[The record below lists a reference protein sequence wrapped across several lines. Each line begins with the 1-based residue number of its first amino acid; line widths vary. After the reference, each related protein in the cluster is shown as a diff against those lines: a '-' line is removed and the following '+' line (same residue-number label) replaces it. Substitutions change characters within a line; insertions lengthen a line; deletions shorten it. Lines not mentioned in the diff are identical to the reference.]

1 MSDQNSNGLTI
12 ITQPET
18 PIPIDDDL
26 RHAVDDA
33 GLYLE
38 HATLISL
45 AIDGLES
52 VRSKRAYQEALIEF
66 YQWHMNQ
73 GSPIMSKAL
82 INSYKAHLQNVIS
95 PRTGQPLARS
105 SINLKLSA
113 VRKLVAEAADNGL
126 IDEQT
131 AGAIQ
136 RVKGAKAEGTRA
148 GYWLTKDEAQA
159 LLDVPD
165 PTTKKG
171 LRDRAVLAVLLG
183 CALRREE
190 CAALT
195 VEHIQQRE
203 SRWVIVDLIGK
214 RGKIRS
220 VPMPSWVKVAIN
232 DWTSAAGIIEGNIW
246 RPMRKG
252 DRIAAAE
259 YGESMSTQAIWR
271 VVTGYAAELG
281 YDNLAPHDMRR
292 TAAKLMLAGGA
303 KLEQISMVLGHS
315 SLEVTKKYLGVDLDL
330 QNAATDKI
338 GLAIKA
344 RQKRLP
350 NV

>member
-1 MSDQNSNGLTI
+1 MTDPNSIGLPAVI
-12 ITQPET
+12 QPET
-18 PIPIDDDL
+18 PIPVDDDL
-26 RHAVDDA
+26 RRAVEDA
-33 GLYLE
+33 GLFLE
-38 HATLISL
+38 HATLIAL

-52 VRSKRAYQEALIEF
+52 DRSKRAYREALIEF
-66 YQWHMNQ
+66 YQWHIDQ
-73 GSPIMSKAL
+73 GSPLMSKAL
-82 INSYKAHLQNVIS
+82 INSYKAHLQSIIS
-95 PRTGQPLARS
+95 KRAGQPLSRA

-136 RVKGAKAEGTRA
+136 RIKGAKTEGTRA
-148 GYWLTKDEAQA
+148 GNWLTQVDAQRM
-159 LLDVPD
+159 LDAPD

-214 RGKIRS
+214 RGKVRS
-220 VPMPSWVKVAIN
+220 VPMPAWVKVAID
-232 DWTSAAGIIEGNIW
+232 DWTATAGITEGNIW

-252 DRIAAAE
+252 DKLAAAE
-259 YGESMSTQAIWR
+259 YGKSMSTQAIWR

-330 QNAATDKI
+330 QNAATDRI

-344 RQKRLP
+344 RQRRLP